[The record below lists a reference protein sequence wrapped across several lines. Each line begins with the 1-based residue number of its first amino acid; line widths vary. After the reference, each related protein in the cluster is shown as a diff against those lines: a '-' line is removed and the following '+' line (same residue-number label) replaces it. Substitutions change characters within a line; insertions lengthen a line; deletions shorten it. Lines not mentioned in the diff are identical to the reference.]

1 MRLSALRW
9 SVAGALEGEHAAKQA
24 RARSSG
30 TFYQL
35 KNNQWSEI
43 QDMQATLQEIAN
55 KEEQIKLKLVVPEL
69 AA

>member
-9 SVAGALEGEHAAKQA
+9 SVAGALEGEHAAMQ
-24 RARSSG
+24 ARSSG

-43 QDMQATLQEIAN
+43 QDMQATLEEIAN
-55 KEEQIKLKLVVPEL
+55 EEEQIRLRLVVPEL
-69 AA
+69 MP